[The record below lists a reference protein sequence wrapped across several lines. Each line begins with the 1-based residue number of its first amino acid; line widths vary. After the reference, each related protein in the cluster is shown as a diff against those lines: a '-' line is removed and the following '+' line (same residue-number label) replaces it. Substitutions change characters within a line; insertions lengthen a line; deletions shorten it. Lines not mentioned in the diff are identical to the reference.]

1 VDRSARTKALQLA
14 IFPAAVIAAALRSFP
29 LLALVGAAAA
39 LVTAHSRVKR
49 RAAKAGLWAAAG
61 SLVWVAL
68 VGNLHA
74 GPGWA
79 LVGPVLAG
87 AIAAVLNRPRRR
99 HRRDPRPL
107 GPPGEDAG

>member
-1 VDRSARTKALQLA
+1 MARTKALHLA
-14 IFPAAVIAAALRSFP
+14 FFSAAVIAAALGSLP

-68 VGNLHA
+68 VGALHA
-74 GPGWA
+74 GQGWA

-87 AIAAVLNRPRRR
+87 AIATVLSRPRKRR
-99 HRRDPRPL
+99 RRDPRPL
-107 GPPGEDAG
+107 GPPGEDAA